1 MSHEKPLGPIAI
13 VLLGAILLCGP
24 ILPLLNPLNLFL
36 SVSYAVP
43 GALLAIRRPR
53 NVIGWLLV
61 MIGVGYLY
69 TSTSPTFDPV
79 TLASGRAAPY
89 DLAIAWVN
97 GWAGPMVLSAL
108 LALIIV
114 FPTGRLPTGR
124 WHRPALAAIG
134 AATAATVL
142 PAVAPTIK
150 VWVSETEQVA
160 IPNPGAIFPD
170 APIWPV
176 LPVDFGIPLVLGLLV
191 AAVVSLVVRYRHA
204 TGVVRLQLR
213 WLVAASAFL
222 VLAVCGALA
231 VAAAAGQ
238 SDLATV
244 AFIPV
249 ELALPT
255 VPIAVVVAVL
265 RYRLLE
271 IDRIISRT
279 IAYVVDHDRARRRLR
294 RAGHRHR
301 WPAGRRDRRRHD
313 LGRAVHAGRRRAL
326 PAASTTGPDDRR
338 PTLRSRPVRHRS
350 DDRGV
355 LRAASATRST
365 SWRSAPTCT
374 RRSAMPS
381 DRCDSDSGCARRR
394 TDDAAPGPA
403 VRRSSGW
410 SRPSSGR
417 SARSRSGSSTQCRWP
432 RTRSGSATRRS
443 WASSSSA
450 SPSASS
456 ERCSWSAD
464 RPMPS
469 AGAWSS
475 SELHTRSRAARRP

>member
-279 IAYVVDHDRARRRLR
+279 IAYVAITTALVAAYAGLVIVIGGPLAGVTGGDTISVALSTLVVAALFQPLRQRVQTIVDRRFDRARFDTDRTTAAFSERLR
-294 RAGHRHR
+294 YEVDIVAVG
-301 WPAGRRDRRRHD
+301 ADLQETVRD
-313 LGRAVHAGRRRAL
+313 AIQ
-326 PAASTTGPDDRR
+326 
-338 PTLRSRPVRHRS
+338 PVRL
-350 DDRGV
+350 GLW
-355 LRAASATRST
+355 LRQA
-365 SWRSAPTCT
+365 
-374 RRSAMPS
+374 
-381 DRCDSDSGCARRR
+381 
-394 TDDAAPGPA
+394 
-403 VRRSSGW
+403 
-410 SRPSSGR
+410 
-417 SARSRSGSSTQCRWP
+417 
-432 RTRSGSATRRS
+432 
-443 WASSSSA
+443 
-450 SPSASS
+450 
-456 ERCSWSAD
+456 AD
-464 RPMPS
+464 R
-469 AGAWSS
+469 
-475 SELHTRSRAARRP
+475 